1 MMGNTVMSEVVS
13 YEVRGSIGLIQ
24 INNPPVNALSVNKGV
39 LQGLLDAIK
48 SGDHDPQVNAFLLI
62 GGGKNFSGGADISE
76 FGKPKAPGMATLSDL
91 LDYMDT
97 VTKPIVAAL
106 SGPTMGGGFE
116 LSLTCHYRL
125 ASQEAIVGLPEV
137 KLGILPGAGG
147 TQRLPRIIGAEQALE
162 LITSGAFVSAQNAKA
177 LGIVDEIIDEELL
190 EGSIRWIKRALRSG
204 LPVAR
209 VSERSVKTNAD
220 PEAFIT
226 KARAV
231 AEKKWRGYPAP
242 LRIVECID
250 AAINKPF
257 KEGMQI
263 ERKNIEALIPT
274 DESKSLRHLFFAERQ
289 ANKVDGITKEVPI
302 AKIKSVSVIGAGT
315 MGTGIAM
322 NFLNVG
328 IPVTIIDTNDET
340 LQKGIDTIK
349 RNYLSTVEK
358 GRLSTE
364 DRDRRVALLNGST
377 TVSSVSE
384 SDLVVEAVY
393 EEMAIKKAIFLEL
406 DSVAKPSAI
415 LATNTSTL
423 DVNEIASV
431 TQRPEQVIGL
441 HFFSP
446 ANVMQLL
453 EVVRADK
460 TSQEVVATSMSLA
473 KKIKKIPVCVGV
485 CDGFVGNRMIHTYL
499 REAEY
504 LIEEGALPQQVDHAI
519 ESFGFA
525 MGPFRMC
532 DLAGLDIGWAIRKR
546 RKSEGLVSKRY
557 VSIPDQLCERGWF
570 GQKTGG
576 GYYTYESGSRVPIVN
591 PEVNAIVEN
600 ASSEKGITRRTI
612 EANEIVDRLMYA
624 LINEGAG
631 ILAEGV
637 AQRASDIDVIYAAG
651 YGFPRYRGGPM
662 FYAQTIGLSNVVEGI
677 ERYSNQAHGEHWQVS
692 PFLSDLVQKNQTFE

>member
-1 MMGNTVMSEVVS
+1 MSEVVS

-125 ASQEAIVGLPEV
+125 ASKEAIVGLPEV

-162 LITSGAFVSAQNAKA
+162 LITSGAFISAEKAKS
-177 LGIVDEIIDEELL
+177 LGIVNEIIDGELL
-190 EGSIRWIKRALRSG
+190 EGSIKWIKRALRSE

-226 KARAV
+226 EARAV
-231 AEKKWRGYPAP
+231 AENKWRGYPAP
-242 LRIVECID
+242 LRIVNCID
-250 AAINKPF
+250 AAINKSF
-257 KEGMQI
+257 KEGLKI
-263 ERKNIEALIPT
+263 ERENIEALIPT
-274 DESKSLRHLFFAERQ
+274 DESKSLRHLFFAERH
-289 ANKVDGITKEVPI
+289 ANKVDGISKEVPI
-302 AKIKSVSVIGAGT
+302 AKIQSVSVIGAGT

-349 RNYLSTVEK
+349 KNYLSTVEK
-358 GRLSTE
+358 GRLSAE
-364 DRDRRVALLNGST
+364 DRDRRVALLQGST
-377 TVSSVSE
+377 ALSSVSE
-384 SDLVVEAVY
+384 SDLVVEAVF
-393 EEMAIKKAIFLEL
+393 EEMAVKKAIFLEL

-431 TQRPEQVIGL
+431 TKRPEQVIGL

-460 TSQEVVATSMSLA
+460 TSKEVVATSMSLA

-504 LIEEGALPQQVDHAI
+504 LIEEGALPQQVDNAI

-570 GQKTGG
+570 GQKTGS

-677 ERYSNQAHGEHWQVS
+677 ERYSNQAHGEHWQDRKSV
-692 PFLSDLVQKNQTFE
+692 V

>member
-1 MMGNTVMSEVVS
+1 MPEVVS

-125 ASQEAIVGLPEV
+125 ASKEAIVGLPEV

-162 LITSGAFVSAQNAKA
+162 LITSGAFISAEKAKS
-177 LGIVDEIIDEELL
+177 LGIVNEIIDGELL
-190 EGSIRWIKRALRSG
+190 EGSIKWIKRALRSE

-220 PEAFIT
+220 PQAFIT
-226 KARAV
+226 EARAV
-231 AEKKWRGYPAP
+231 AENKWRGYPAP

-250 AAINKPF
+250 AAINKSF
-257 KEGMQI
+257 KEGMKI
-263 ERKNIEALIPT
+263 ERENIEALIPT

-289 ANKVDGITKEVPI
+289 ANKVDGISKEVPI
-302 AKIKSVSVIGAGT
+302 AKIQSVSVIGAGT

-349 RNYLSTVEK
+349 KNYLSTVEK
-358 GRLSTE
+358 GRLSAE
-364 DRDRRVALLNGST
+364 DRDRRVALLQGST
-377 TVSSVSE
+377 ALSSVSE
-384 SDLVVEAVY
+384 SDLVVEAVF
-393 EEMAIKKAIFLEL
+393 EEMAVKKAIFLEL

-431 TQRPEQVIGL
+431 TKRPEQVIGL

-460 TSQEVVATSMSLA
+460 TSKEVVATSMSLA

-576 GYYTYESGSRVPIVN
+576 GYYTYESGSRVPILN

-600 ASSEKGITRRTI
+600 ASSEKGITRRKI

-624 LINEGAG
+624 LINEGSA

>member
-1 MMGNTVMSEVVS
+1 MPEVVS

-125 ASQEAIVGLPEV
+125 ASKEAIVGLPEV

-162 LITSGAFVSAQNAKA
+162 LITSGAFISAEKAKS
-177 LGIVDEIIDEELL
+177 LGIVNEIIDGELL
-190 EGSIRWIKRALRSG
+190 EGSIKWIKRALRSE

-220 PEAFIT
+220 PQAFIT
-226 KARAV
+226 EARAV
-231 AEKKWRGYPAP
+231 AENKWRGYPAP

-250 AAINKPF
+250 AAINKSF
-257 KEGMQI
+257 KEGMKI
-263 ERKNIEALIPT
+263 ERENIEALIPT
-274 DESKSLRHLFFAERQ
+274 DESKSLRHLFFAERH
-289 ANKVDGITKEVPI
+289 ANKVDGISKEVPI
-302 AKIKSVSVIGAGT
+302 AKIQSVSVIGAGT

-349 RNYLSTVEK
+349 KNYLSTVEK
-358 GRLSTE
+358 GRLSAE
-364 DRDRRVALLNGST
+364 DRDRRVALLQGST
-377 TVSSVSE
+377 ALSSVSE
-384 SDLVVEAVY
+384 SDLVVEAVF
-393 EEMAIKKAIFLEL
+393 EEMAVKKAIFLEL

-431 TQRPEQVIGL
+431 TKRPEQVIGL

-460 TSQEVVATSMSLA
+460 TSKEVVATSMSLA

-570 GQKTGG
+570 GQKTGS

-600 ASSEKGITRRTI
+600 ASSEKGITRRKI

-624 LINEGAG
+624 LINEGSA

>member
-1 MMGNTVMSEVVS
+1 MPEVVS

-125 ASQEAIVGLPEV
+125 ASKDAIVGLPEV

-162 LITSGAFVSAQNAKA
+162 LITSGAFISAEKAKS
-177 LGIVDEIIDEELL
+177 LGIVNEIIDGELL
-190 EGSIRWIKRALRSG
+190 EGSIKWIKRALRSE

-226 KARAV
+226 EARAV
-231 AEKKWRGYPAP
+231 AENKWRGYPAP

-250 AAINKPF
+250 AAINKSF
-257 KEGMQI
+257 KEGMKI
-263 ERKNIEALIPT
+263 ERENIEALIPT
-274 DESKSLRHLFFAERQ
+274 DESKSLRHLFFAERH
-289 ANKVDGITKEVPI
+289 ANKVDGISKEVPI
-302 AKIKSVSVIGAGT
+302 AKIQSVSVIGAGT

-349 RNYLSTVEK
+349 KNYLSTVEK
-358 GRLSTE
+358 GRLSAE
-364 DRDRRVALLNGST
+364 DRDRRVALLQGST
-377 TVSSVSE
+377 ALSSVSE
-384 SDLVVEAVY
+384 SDLVVEAVF
-393 EEMAIKKAIFLEL
+393 EEMAVKKAIFLEL

-431 TQRPEQVIGL
+431 TKRPEQVIGL

-460 TSQEVVATSMSLA
+460 TSKEVVATSMSLA

-600 ASSEKGITRRTI
+600 ASSEKGITRRKI

-624 LINEGAG
+624 LINEGSA

>member
-349 RNYLSTVEK
+349 GNYLSTVEK

-576 GYYTYESGSRVPIVN
+576 GYYTYESGSRVAIVN

>member
-1 MMGNTVMSEVVS
+1 MSEVVS

-125 ASQEAIVGLPEV
+125 ASQETIVGLPEV

-162 LITSGAFVSAQNAKA
+162 LITTGAFISAEKAKS
-177 LGIVDEIIDEELL
+177 LGIVNEIIDGELL
-190 EGSIRWIKRALRSG
+190 EGSIKWIKRALRSE
-204 LPVAR
+204 LPVVR
-209 VSERSVKTNAD
+209 VSERSVKTNED

-257 KEGMQI
+257 KEGMKI
-263 ERKNIEALIPT
+263 ERENIEALIPT

-289 ANKVDGITKEVPI
+289 ANKVDGISKEVPI
-302 AKIKSVSVIGAGT
+302 ARIQSVSVIGAGT

-328 IPVTIIDTNDET
+328 IPVTIIDTNNET

-349 RNYLSTVEK
+349 KNYLSTVEK
-358 GRLSTE
+358 GRLSAE
-364 DRDRRVALLNGST
+364 DRDRRVALLQGST
-377 TVSSVSE
+377 ALSSVSE
-384 SDLVVEAVY
+384 SDLVVEAVF
-393 EEMAIKKAIFLEL
+393 EEMAVKKAIFLEL

-431 TQRPEQVIGL
+431 TQRPEKVIGL

-504 LIEEGALPQQVDHAI
+504 LIEEGALPQQVDQAI

-557 VSIPDQLCERGWF
+557 VSIPDHLCERGWF

-600 ASSEKGITRRTI
+600 ASSEKGITRRSI

-624 LINEGAG
+624 LINEGAS

-662 FYAQTIGLSNVVEGI
+662 FYAQTIGLANVVEGI
-677 ERYSNQAHGEHWQVS
+677 KHYSNQAHGEHWQLS
-692 PFLSDLVQKNQTFE
+692 PFLSDLAQKNQTFE

>member
-125 ASQEAIVGLPEV
+125 ASQETIVGLPEV

-289 ANKVDGITKEVPI
+289 ANKVDGIAKEVPI
-302 AKIKSVSVIGAGT
+302 AKIKNVSVIGAGT

-393 EEMAIKKAIFLEL
+393 EEMTIKKAIFLEL

-453 EVVRADK
+453 EVVRAGK

-591 PEVNAIVEN
+591 PEVNTIVEK

-677 ERYSNQAHGEHWQVS
+677 ERYSNQSHGEHWQVS

>member
-1 MMGNTVMSEVVS
+1 MSEVVS

-125 ASQEAIVGLPEV
+125 ASKEAIVGLPEV

-162 LITSGAFVSAQNAKA
+162 LITSGAFISAEKAKS
-177 LGIVDEIIDEELL
+177 LGIVNEIIDGELL
-190 EGSIRWIKRALRSG
+190 EGSIKWIKRALRSE

-231 AEKKWRGYPAP
+231 AENKWRGYPAP

-250 AAINKPF
+250 AAINKSF
-257 KEGMQI
+257 KEGMKI
-263 ERKNIEALIPT
+263 ERENIEALIPT
-274 DESKSLRHLFFAERQ
+274 DESKSLRHLFFAERH
-289 ANKVDGITKEVPI
+289 ANKVDGISKEVPI
-302 AKIKSVSVIGAGT
+302 AKIQSVSVIGAGT

-349 RNYLSTVEK
+349 KNYLSTVEK
-358 GRLSTE
+358 GRLSAE
-364 DRDRRVALLNGST
+364 DRDRRVALLQGST
-377 TVSSVSE
+377 ALSSVSE
-384 SDLVVEAVY
+384 SDLVVEAVF
-393 EEMAIKKAIFLEL
+393 EEMAVKKAIFLEL

-431 TQRPEQVIGL
+431 TKRPEQVIGL

-460 TSQEVVATSMSLA
+460 TSKEVVATSMSLA

-504 LIEEGALPQQVDHAI
+504 LIEEGALPQQVDNAI

-600 ASSEKGITRRTI
+600 ASSEKGITRRKI

-624 LINEGAG
+624 LINEGSA

-692 PFLSDLVQKNQTFE
+692 PFLSDLVQKNETFE

>member
-1 MMGNTVMSEVVS
+1 MSEVVS

-125 ASQEAIVGLPEV
+125 ASQETIVGLPEV

-162 LITSGAFVSAQNAKA
+162 LITTGAFISAEKAKS
-177 LGIVDEIIDEELL
+177 LGIVNEIIDGELL
-190 EGSIRWIKRALRSG
+190 EGSIKWIKRALRSE
-204 LPVAR
+204 LPVVR
-209 VSERSVKTNAD
+209 VSERSVKTNED

-257 KEGMQI
+257 KEGMKI
-263 ERKNIEALIPT
+263 ERENIEALIPT

-289 ANKVDGITKEVPI
+289 ANKVDGISKEVPI
-302 AKIKSVSVIGAGT
+302 ARIQSVSVIGAGT

-328 IPVTIIDTNDET
+328 IPVTIIDTNNET

-349 RNYLSTVEK
+349 KNYLSTVEK
-358 GRLSTE
+358 GRLSAE
-364 DRDRRVALLNGST
+364 DRDRRVALLQGST
-377 TVSSVSE
+377 ALSSVSE
-384 SDLVVEAVY
+384 SDLVVEAVF
-393 EEMAIKKAIFLEL
+393 EEMAVKKAIFLEL

-431 TQRPEQVIGL
+431 TQRPEKVIGL

-557 VSIPDQLCERGWF
+557 VSIPDHLCERGWF

-600 ASSEKGITRRTI
+600 ASSEKGITRRSI

-624 LINEGAG
+624 LINEGAS

-662 FYAQTIGLSNVVEGI
+662 FYAQTIGLANVVEGI
-677 ERYSNQAHGEHWQVS
+677 KHYSNQAHGEHWQLS
-692 PFLSDLVQKNQTFE
+692 PCLSDLAQKNKTFE

>member
-1 MMGNTVMSEVVS
+1 MPEVVS

-125 ASQEAIVGLPEV
+125 ASKEAIVGLPEV

-162 LITSGAFVSAQNAKA
+162 LITSGAFISAEKAKS
-177 LGIVDEIIDEELL
+177 LGIVNEIIDGELL
-190 EGSIRWIKRALRSG
+190 EGSIKWIKRALRSE

-231 AEKKWRGYPAP
+231 AENKWRGYPAP

-250 AAINKPF
+250 AAINKSF
-257 KEGMQI
+257 KEGMKI
-263 ERKNIEALIPT
+263 ERENIEALIPT
-274 DESKSLRHLFFAERQ
+274 DESKSLRHLFFAERH
-289 ANKVDGITKEVPI
+289 ANKVDGISKEVPI
-302 AKIKSVSVIGAGT
+302 AKIQSVSVIGAGT

-340 LQKGIDTIK
+340 LQRGIDTIK
-349 RNYLSTVEK
+349 KNYLSTVEK
-358 GRLSTE
+358 GRLSAE
-364 DRDRRVALLNGST
+364 DRDRRVALLQGST
-377 TVSSVSE
+377 ALSSVSE
-384 SDLVVEAVY
+384 SDLVVEAVF
-393 EEMAIKKAIFLEL
+393 EEMAVKKAIFLEL

-431 TQRPEQVIGL
+431 TKRPEQVIGL

-460 TSQEVVATSMSLA
+460 TSKEVVATSMSLA

-600 ASSEKGITRRTI
+600 ASSEKGITRRKI

-624 LINEGAG
+624 LINEGSA

>member
-1 MMGNTVMSEVVS
+1 MSEVVS

-125 ASQEAIVGLPEV
+125 ASKEAIVGLPEV

-162 LITSGAFVSAQNAKA
+162 LITSGAFISAEKAKS
-177 LGIVDEIIDEELL
+177 LGIVNEIIDGELL
-190 EGSIRWIKRALRSG
+190 EGSIKWIKRALRSE

-220 PEAFIT
+220 PQAFIT
-226 KARAV
+226 EARAV
-231 AEKKWRGYPAP
+231 AENKWRGYPAP

-250 AAINKPF
+250 AAINKSF
-257 KEGMQI
+257 KEGMKI
-263 ERKNIEALIPT
+263 ERENIEALIPT

-289 ANKVDGITKEVPI
+289 ANKVDGISKEVPI
-302 AKIKSVSVIGAGT
+302 AKIQSVSVIGAGT

-349 RNYLSTVEK
+349 KNYLSTVEK
-358 GRLSTE
+358 GRLSAE
-364 DRDRRVALLNGST
+364 DRDRRVALLHGST
-377 TVSSVSE
+377 ALSSVSE
-384 SDLVVEAVY
+384 SDLVVEAVF
-393 EEMAIKKAIFLEL
+393 EEMAVKKAIFLEL

-431 TQRPEQVIGL
+431 TKRPEQVIGL

-460 TSQEVVATSMSLA
+460 TSKEVVATSMSLA

-576 GYYTYESGSRVPIVN
+576 GYYTYVSGSRVPIVN

-600 ASSEKGITRRTI
+600 ASSEKGITRRKI

-624 LINEGAG
+624 LINEGSA

>member
-1 MMGNTVMSEVVS
+1 M
-13 YEVRGSIGLIQ
+13 
-24 INNPPVNALSVNKGV
+24 K
-39 LQGLLDAIK
+39 
-48 SGDHDPQVNAFLLI
+48 
-62 GGGKNFSGGADISE
+62 
-76 FGKPKAPGMATLSDL
+76 
-91 LDYMDT
+91 
-97 VTKPIVAAL
+97 
-106 SGPTMGGGFE
+106 
-116 LSLTCHYRL
+116 
-125 ASQEAIVGLPEV
+125 
-137 KLGILPGAGG
+137 
-147 TQRLPRIIGAEQALE
+147 
-162 LITSGAFVSAQNAKA
+162 
-177 LGIVDEIIDEELL
+177 
-190 EGSIRWIKRALRSG
+190 
-204 LPVAR
+204 
-209 VSERSVKTNAD
+209 
-220 PEAFIT
+220 
-226 KARAV
+226 
-231 AEKKWRGYPAP
+231 
-242 LRIVECID
+242 
-250 AAINKPF
+250 
-257 KEGMQI
+257 I

-289 ANKVDGITKEVPI
+289 ANKVDGISKEVPI
-302 AKIKSVSVIGAGT
+302 AKIQSVSVIGAGT

-328 IPVTIIDTNDET
+328 IPVTIIDTNNET

-349 RNYLSTVEK
+349 KNYLSTVEK
-358 GRLSTE
+358 GRLSAE
-364 DRDRRVALLNGST
+364 DRDRRVALLQGST
-377 TVSSVSE
+377 ALSSVSE
-384 SDLVVEAVY
+384 SDLVVEAVF
-393 EEMAIKKAIFLEL
+393 EEMAVKKAIFLEL

-557 VSIPDQLCERGWF
+557 VSIPDHLCERGWF

-600 ASSEKGITRRTI
+600 ASSEKGITRRSI

-624 LINEGAG
+624 LINEGAS

-662 FYAQTIGLSNVVEGI
+662 FYAQTIGLANVVEGI
-677 ERYSNQAHGEHWQVS
+677 KHYSNQAHGEHWQLS
-692 PFLSDLVQKNQTFE
+692 PFLSDLAQKNQTFE

>member
-1 MMGNTVMSEVVS
+1 MPEVVS

-125 ASQEAIVGLPEV
+125 ASKEAIVGLPEV

-162 LITSGAFVSAQNAKA
+162 LITSGAFISAEKAKS
-177 LGIVDEIIDEELL
+177 LGIVNEIIDGELL
-190 EGSIRWIKRALRSG
+190 EGSIKWIKRALRSE

-220 PEAFIT
+220 PQAFIT
-226 KARAV
+226 EARAV
-231 AEKKWRGYPAP
+231 AENKWRGYPAP

-250 AAINKPF
+250 AAINKSF
-257 KEGMQI
+257 KEGMKI
-263 ERKNIEALIPT
+263 ERENIEALIPT

-289 ANKVDGITKEVPI
+289 ANKVDGISKEVPI
-302 AKIKSVSVIGAGT
+302 AKIQSVSVIGAGT

-349 RNYLSTVEK
+349 KNYLSTVEK
-358 GRLSTE
+358 GRLSAE
-364 DRDRRVALLNGST
+364 DRDRRVALLQGST
-377 TVSSVSE
+377 ALSSVSE
-384 SDLVVEAVY
+384 SDLVVEAVF
-393 EEMAIKKAIFLEL
+393 EEMAVKKAIFLEL

-431 TQRPEQVIGL
+431 TKRPEQVIGL

-460 TSQEVVATSMSLA
+460 TSKEVVATSMSLA

-600 ASSEKGITRRTI
+600 ASSEKGITRRKI

-624 LINEGAG
+624 LINEGSA

>member
-1 MMGNTVMSEVVS
+1 MSEVVS

-125 ASQEAIVGLPEV
+125 SSQETIVGLPEV

-162 LITSGAFVSAQNAKA
+162 LITTGAFISAEKAKS
-177 LGIVDEIIDEELL
+177 LGIVNEIIDGELL
-190 EGSIRWIKRALRSG
+190 EGSIKWITRALRSE

-209 VSERSVKTNAD
+209 VSERSVKTHED

-226 KARAV
+226 KARVV

-257 KEGMQI
+257 KEGMKI

-289 ANKVDGITKEVPI
+289 ANKVDGISKEVPI
-302 AKIKSVSVIGAGT
+302 AKIQSVSVIGAGT

-328 IPVTIIDTNDET
+328 IPVTIIDTNNET

-349 RNYLSTVEK
+349 KNYLSTVEK
-358 GRLSTE
+358 GRLSAE
-364 DRDRRVALLNGST
+364 DRDRRVALLQGST
-377 TVSSVSE
+377 ALSSVSE
-384 SDLVVEAVY
+384 SDLVVEAVF
-393 EEMAIKKAIFLEL
+393 EEMAVKKAIFLEL

-557 VSIPDQLCERGWF
+557 VSIPDDLCERGWF

-600 ASSEKGITRRTI
+600 ASSEKGVTRRSI

-624 LINEGAG
+624 LINEGAS

-662 FYAQTIGLSNVVEGI
+662 FYAQTIGLANVVEGI
-677 ERYSNQAHGEHWQVS
+677 KHYSNQAHGEHWQLS
-692 PFLSDLVQKNQTFE
+692 PFLSDLAQKNQTFE

>member
-1 MMGNTVMSEVVS
+1 MSEVVS

-125 ASQEAIVGLPEV
+125 ASKEAIVGLPEV

-162 LITSGAFVSAQNAKA
+162 LITSGAFISAEKAKS
-177 LGIVDEIIDEELL
+177 LGIVNEIIDGELL
-190 EGSIRWIKRALRSG
+190 EGSIKWIKRALRSE

-226 KARAV
+226 EARAV
-231 AEKKWRGYPAP
+231 AENKWRGYPAP

-250 AAINKPF
+250 AAINKSF
-257 KEGMQI
+257 KEGMKI
-263 ERKNIEALIPT
+263 ERENIEALIPT
-274 DESKSLRHLFFAERQ
+274 DESKSLRHLFFAERH
-289 ANKVDGITKEVPI
+289 ANKVDGISKEVPI
-302 AKIKSVSVIGAGT
+302 AKIQSVSVIGAGT

-349 RNYLSTVEK
+349 KNYLSTVEK
-358 GRLSTE
+358 GRLSAE
-364 DRDRRVALLNGST
+364 DRDRRVALLQGST
-377 TVSSVSE
+377 ALSSVSE
-384 SDLVVEAVY
+384 SDLVVEAVF
-393 EEMAIKKAIFLEL
+393 EEMAVKKAIFLEL

-431 TQRPEQVIGL
+431 TKRPEQVIGL

-460 TSQEVVATSMSLA
+460 TSKEVVATSMSLA

-504 LIEEGALPQQVDHAI
+504 LIEEGALPQQVDNAI

-570 GQKTGG
+570 GQKTGS

-692 PFLSDLVQKNQTFE
+692 AFLSDLVQKNETFE

>member
-1 MMGNTVMSEVVS
+1 MPEVVS

-125 ASQEAIVGLPEV
+125 ASKEAIVGLPEV

-162 LITSGAFVSAQNAKA
+162 LITSGAFISAEKAKS
-177 LGIVDEIIDEELL
+177 LGIVNEIIDGELL
-190 EGSIRWIKRALRSG
+190 EGSIKWIKRALRSE

-220 PEAFIT
+220 PQAFIT
-226 KARAV
+226 EARAV
-231 AEKKWRGYPAP
+231 AENKWRGYPAP

-250 AAINKPF
+250 AAINKSF
-257 KEGMQI
+257 KEGMKI
-263 ERKNIEALIPT
+263 ERENIEALIPT
-274 DESKSLRHLFFAERQ
+274 DESKSLRHLFFAERH
-289 ANKVDGITKEVPI
+289 ANKVDGISKEVPI
-302 AKIKSVSVIGAGT
+302 AKIQSVSVIGAGT

-340 LQKGIDTIK
+340 LQRGIDTIK
-349 RNYLSTVEK
+349 KNYLSTVEK

-364 DRDRRVALLNGST
+364 DRDRRVALLQGST
-377 TVSSVSE
+377 ALSSVSE
-384 SDLVVEAVY
+384 SDLVVEAVF
-393 EEMAIKKAIFLEL
+393 EEMAVKKAIFLEL

-431 TQRPEQVIGL
+431 TKRPEQVIGL

-460 TSQEVVATSMSLA
+460 TSKEVVATSMSLA

-570 GQKTGG
+570 GQKTGS

-600 ASSEKGITRRTI
+600 ASSEKGITRRKI

-624 LINEGAG
+624 LINEGSA

>member
-289 ANKVDGITKEVPI
+289 ANKVDGITKKVPI

-349 RNYLSTVEK
+349 GNYLSTVEK

-576 GYYTYESGSRVPIVN
+576 GYYTYESGSRVAIVN

>member
-1 MMGNTVMSEVVS
+1 MPEVVS

-125 ASQEAIVGLPEV
+125 ASKEAIVGLPEV

-162 LITSGAFVSAQNAKA
+162 LITSGAFIAAEKAKS
-177 LGIVDEIIDEELL
+177 LGIVNEIIDGELL
-190 EGSIRWIKRALRSG
+190 EGSIKWIKRALRSE

-209 VSERSVKTNAD
+209 VSERSVKTNED

-226 KARAV
+226 EARAV
-231 AEKKWRGYPAP
+231 AENKWRGYPAP

-250 AAINKPF
+250 AAINKSF
-257 KEGMQI
+257 KEGMKI
-263 ERKNIEALIPT
+263 ERENIEALIPT
-274 DESKSLRHLFFAERQ
+274 DESKSLRHLFFAERH
-289 ANKVDGITKEVPI
+289 ANKVDGISKEVPI
-302 AKIKSVSVIGAGT
+302 AKIQSVSVIGAGT

-340 LQKGIDTIK
+340 LQRGIDTIK
-349 RNYLSTVEK
+349 KNYLSTVEK
-358 GRLSTE
+358 GRLSAE
-364 DRDRRVALLNGST
+364 DRDRRVALLQGST
-377 TVSSVSE
+377 ALSSVSE
-384 SDLVVEAVY
+384 SDLVVEAVF
-393 EEMAIKKAIFLEL
+393 EEMAVKKAIFLEL

-431 TQRPEQVIGL
+431 TKRPEQVIGL

-460 TSQEVVATSMSLA
+460 TSKEVVATSMSLA

-600 ASSEKGITRRTI
+600 ASSEKGITRRKI

-624 LINEGAG
+624 LINEGSA

>member
-204 LPVAR
+204 SPVAR

-349 RNYLSTVEK
+349 GNYLSTVEK

-393 EEMAIKKAIFLEL
+393 EEMTIKKAIFLEL

>member
-1 MMGNTVMSEVVS
+1 MSEVVS

-125 ASQEAIVGLPEV
+125 ASQETIVGLPEV

-162 LITSGAFVSAQNAKA
+162 LITTGAFISAEKAKS
-177 LGIVDEIIDEELL
+177 LGIVNEIIDGELL
-190 EGSIRWIKRALRSG
+190 EGSIKWIKRALRSE
-204 LPVAR
+204 LPVVR
-209 VSERSVKTNAD
+209 VSERSVKTNED

-257 KEGMQI
+257 KEGMKI

-289 ANKVDGITKEVPI
+289 ANKVDGISKEVPI
-302 AKIKSVSVIGAGT
+302 ARIQSVSVIGAGT

-328 IPVTIIDTNDET
+328 IPVTIIDTNNET

-349 RNYLSTVEK
+349 KNYLSTVEK
-358 GRLSTE
+358 GRLSAE
-364 DRDRRVALLNGST
+364 DRDRRVALLQGST
-377 TVSSVSE
+377 ALSSVSE
-384 SDLVVEAVY
+384 SDLVVEAVF
-393 EEMAIKKAIFLEL
+393 EEMAVKKAIFLEL

-557 VSIPDQLCERGWF
+557 VSIPDHLL
-570 GQKTGG
+570 
-576 GYYTYESGSRVPIVN
+576 S
-591 PEVNAIVEN
+591 
-600 ASSEKGITRRTI
+600 
-612 EANEIVDRLMYA
+612 
-624 LINEGAG
+624 LIH
-631 ILAEGV
+631 I
-637 AQRASDIDVIYAAG
+637 
-651 YGFPRYRGGPM
+651 
-662 FYAQTIGLSNVVEGI
+662 
-677 ERYSNQAHGEHWQVS
+677 
-692 PFLSDLVQKNQTFE
+692 

>member
-1 MMGNTVMSEVVS
+1 MSEVVS

-125 ASQEAIVGLPEV
+125 ASQETIVGLPEV

-162 LITSGAFVSAQNAKA
+162 LITTGAFISAEKAKS
-177 LGIVDEIIDEELL
+177 LGIVNEIIDGELL
-190 EGSIRWIKRALRSG
+190 EGSIKWIKRALRSE

-209 VSERSVKTNAD
+209 VSERSVKTNED

-257 KEGMQI
+257 KEGMKI
-263 ERKNIEALIPT
+263 ERENIEALIPT

-289 ANKVDGITKEVPI
+289 ANKVDGISKEVPI
-302 AKIKSVSVIGAGT
+302 ARIQSVSVIGAGT

-328 IPVTIIDTNDET
+328 IPVTIIDTNNET

-349 RNYLSTVEK
+349 KNYLSTVEK
-358 GRLSTE
+358 GRLSAE
-364 DRDRRVALLNGST
+364 DRDRRVALLQGST
-377 TVSSVSE
+377 ALSSVSE
-384 SDLVVEAVY
+384 SDLVVEAVF
-393 EEMAIKKAIFLEL
+393 EEMAVKKAIFLEL

-557 VSIPDQLCERGWF
+557 VSIPDHLCERGWF

-600 ASSEKGITRRTI
+600 ASSEKGITRRSI

-624 LINEGAG
+624 LINEGAS

-662 FYAQTIGLSNVVEGI
+662 FYAQTIGLANVVEGI
-677 ERYSNQAHGEHWQVS
+677 KHYSNQAHGEHWQLS
-692 PFLSDLVQKNQTFE
+692 PFLSDLAQKNQTFE

>member
-125 ASQEAIVGLPEV
+125 ASQETIVGLPEV

-190 EGSIRWIKRALRSG
+190 EGSIGWIKRALRSG

-289 ANKVDGITKEVPI
+289 ANKVDGIAKEVPI
-302 AKIKSVSVIGAGT
+302 AKIKNVSVIGAGT

-393 EEMAIKKAIFLEL
+393 EEMTIKKAIFLEL

-453 EVVRADK
+453 EVVRAGK

-591 PEVNAIVEN
+591 PEVNTIVEK

-624 LINEGAG
+624 LINEGAD

-677 ERYSNQAHGEHWQVS
+677 ERYSNQSHGEHWQVS

>member
-1 MMGNTVMSEVVS
+1 MPEVVS

-125 ASQEAIVGLPEV
+125 ASKEAIVGLPEV

-162 LITSGAFVSAQNAKA
+162 LITSGAFISAEKAKS
-177 LGIVDEIIDEELL
+177 LGIVNEIIDGELL
-190 EGSIRWIKRALRSG
+190 EGSIKWIKRALRSE

-220 PEAFIT
+220 PQAFIT
-226 KARAV
+226 EARAV
-231 AEKKWRGYPAP
+231 AENKWRGYPAP

-250 AAINKPF
+250 AAINKSF
-257 KEGMQI
+257 KEGMKI
-263 ERKNIEALIPT
+263 ERENIEALIPT

-289 ANKVDGITKEVPI
+289 ANKVDGISKEVPI
-302 AKIKSVSVIGAGT
+302 AKIQSVSVIGAGT

-340 LQKGIDTIK
+340 LQRGIDTIK
-349 RNYLSTVEK
+349 KNYLSTVEK

-364 DRDRRVALLNGST
+364 DRDRRVALLQGST
-377 TVSSVSE
+377 ALSSVSE
-384 SDLVVEAVY
+384 SDLVVEAVF
-393 EEMAIKKAIFLEL
+393 EEMAVKKAIFLEL

-431 TQRPEQVIGL
+431 TKRPEQVIGL

-460 TSQEVVATSMSLA
+460 TSKEVVATSMSLA

-576 GYYTYESGSRVPIVN
+576 GYYTYESGSRVPILN

-600 ASSEKGITRRTI
+600 ASSEKGITRRKI

-624 LINEGAG
+624 LINEGSA

>member
-1 MMGNTVMSEVVS
+1 MSEVVS

-125 ASQEAIVGLPEV
+125 ASQETIVGLPEV

-162 LITSGAFVSAQNAKA
+162 LITTGAFISAEKAKS
-177 LGIVDEIIDEELL
+177 LGIVNEIIDGELL
-190 EGSIRWIKRALRSG
+190 EGSIKWIKRALRSE
-204 LPVAR
+204 LPVVR
-209 VSERSVKTNAD
+209 VSERSVKTNED

-257 KEGMQI
+257 KEGMKI
-263 ERKNIEALIPT
+263 ERENIEALIPT

-289 ANKVDGITKEVPI
+289 ANKVDGISKEVPI
-302 AKIKSVSVIGAGT
+302 ARIQSVSVIGAGT

-328 IPVTIIDTNDET
+328 IPVTIIDTNNET

-349 RNYLSTVEK
+349 KNYLSTVEK
-358 GRLSTE
+358 GRLSAE
-364 DRDRRVALLNGST
+364 DRDRRVALLQGST
-377 TVSSVSE
+377 ALSSVSE
-384 SDLVVEAVY
+384 SDLVVEAVF
-393 EEMAIKKAIFLEL
+393 EEMAVKKAIFLEL

-431 TQRPEQVIGL
+431 TQRPEKVIGL

-557 VSIPDQLCERGWF
+557 VSIPDHLCERGWF

-600 ASSEKGITRRTI
+600 ASSEKGITRRSI

-624 LINEGAG
+624 LINEGAS

-662 FYAQTIGLSNVVEGI
+662 FYAQTIGLANVVEGI
-677 ERYSNQAHGEHWQVS
+677 KHYSNQAHGEHWQLS
-692 PFLSDLVQKNQTFE
+692 PFLSDLAQKNKTFE

>member
-1 MMGNTVMSEVVS
+1 MSEVVS

-125 ASQEAIVGLPEV
+125 ASKEAIVGLPEV

-162 LITSGAFVSAQNAKA
+162 LITSGAFISAEKAKS
-177 LGIVDEIIDEELL
+177 LGIVNEIIDGELL
-190 EGSIRWIKRALRSG
+190 EGSIKWIKRALRSE

-231 AEKKWRGYPAP
+231 AENKWRGYPAP

-250 AAINKPF
+250 AAINKSF
-257 KEGMQI
+257 KEGMTI
-263 ERKNIEALIPT
+263 ERENIEALIPT
-274 DESKSLRHLFFAERQ
+274 DESKSLRHLFFAERH
-289 ANKVDGITKEVPI
+289 ANKVDGISKEVPI
-302 AKIKSVSVIGAGT
+302 AKIQSVSVIGAGT

-349 RNYLSTVEK
+349 KNYLSTVEK
-358 GRLSTE
+358 GRLSAE
-364 DRDRRVALLNGST
+364 DRDRRVALLQGST
-377 TVSSVSE
+377 ALSSVSE
-384 SDLVVEAVY
+384 SDLVVEAVF
-393 EEMAIKKAIFLEL
+393 EEMAVKKAIFLEL

-431 TQRPEQVIGL
+431 TKRPEQVIGL

-460 TSQEVVATSMSLA
+460 TSKEVVATSMSLA

-504 LIEEGALPQQVDHAI
+504 LIEEGALPQQVDNAI

-600 ASSEKGITRRTI
+600 ASSEKGITRRKI

-624 LINEGAG
+624 LINEGSA

>member
-1 MMGNTVMSEVVS
+1 MPEVVS

-125 ASQEAIVGLPEV
+125 ASKEAIVGLPEV

-162 LITSGAFVSAQNAKA
+162 LITSGAFISAEKAKS
-177 LGIVDEIIDEELL
+177 LGIVNEIIDGELL
-190 EGSIRWIKRALRSG
+190 EGSIKWIKRALRSE

-226 KARAV
+226 EARAV
-231 AEKKWRGYPAP
+231 AENKWRGYPAP

-250 AAINKPF
+250 AAINKSF
-257 KEGMQI
+257 KEGMKI
-263 ERKNIEALIPT
+263 ERENIEALIPT

-289 ANKVDGITKEVPI
+289 ANKVDGISKEVPI
-302 AKIKSVSVIGAGT
+302 AKIQSVSVIGAGT

-340 LQKGIDTIK
+340 LQRGIDTIK
-349 RNYLSTVEK
+349 KNYLSTVEK
-358 GRLSTE
+358 GRLSAE
-364 DRDRRVALLNGST
+364 DRDRRVALLQGST
-377 TVSSVSE
+377 ALSSVSE
-384 SDLVVEAVY
+384 SDLVVEAVF
-393 EEMAIKKAIFLEL
+393 EEMAVKKAIFLEL

-431 TQRPEQVIGL
+431 TKRPEQVIGL

-460 TSQEVVATSMSLA
+460 TSKEVVATSMSLA

-600 ASSEKGITRRTI
+600 ASSEKGITRRKI

-624 LINEGAG
+624 LINEGSA

>member
-76 FGKPKAPGMATLSDL
+76 FGKPKGPGMATLSDL

-162 LITSGAFVSAQNAKA
+162 LITSGAFVSAQNAKT

-349 RNYLSTVEK
+349 GNYLSTVEK

-393 EEMAIKKAIFLEL
+393 EEMTIKKAIFLEL

>member
-289 ANKVDGITKEVPI
+289 ANKVDGITKKVPI

-349 RNYLSTVEK
+349 GNYLSTVEK

-393 EEMAIKKAIFLEL
+393 EEMTIKKAIFLEL

>member
-1 MMGNTVMSEVVS
+1 
-13 YEVRGSIGLIQ
+13 L
-24 INNPPVNALSVNKGV
+24 
-39 LQGLLDAIK
+39 
-48 SGDHDPQVNAFLLI
+48 
-62 GGGKNFSGGADISE
+62 
-76 FGKPKAPGMATLSDL
+76 
-91 LDYMDT
+91 
-97 VTKPIVAAL
+97 
-106 SGPTMGGGFE
+106 
-116 LSLTCHYRL
+116 
-125 ASQEAIVGLPEV
+125 
-137 KLGILPGAGG
+137 
-147 TQRLPRIIGAEQALE
+147 
-162 LITSGAFVSAQNAKA
+162 
-177 LGIVDEIIDEELL
+177 
-190 EGSIRWIKRALRSG
+190 
-204 LPVAR
+204 
-209 VSERSVKTNAD
+209 
-220 PEAFIT
+220 
-226 KARAV
+226 
-231 AEKKWRGYPAP
+231 
-242 LRIVECID
+242 
-250 AAINKPF
+250 
-257 KEGMQI
+257 
-263 ERKNIEALIPT
+263 
-274 DESKSLRHLFFAERQ
+274 
-289 ANKVDGITKEVPI
+289 
-302 AKIKSVSVIGAGT
+302 
-315 MGTGIAM
+315 
-322 NFLNVG
+322 
-328 IPVTIIDTNDET
+328 
-340 LQKGIDTIK
+340 
-349 RNYLSTVEK
+349 
-358 GRLSTE
+358 
-364 DRDRRVALLNGST
+364 
-377 TVSSVSE
+377 SSVSE
-384 SDLVVEAVY
+384 SDLVVEAVF
-393 EEMAIKKAIFLEL
+393 EEMAVKKAIFLEL

-557 VSIPDQLCERGWF
+557 VSIPDHLCERGWF

-600 ASSEKGITRRTI
+600 ASSEKGITRRSI

-624 LINEGAG
+624 LINEGAS

-662 FYAQTIGLSNVVEGI
+662 FYAQTIGLANVVEGI
-677 ERYSNQAHGEHWQVS
+677 KHYSNQAHGEHWQLS
-692 PFLSDLVQKNQTFE
+692 PFLSDLAQKNQTFE

>member
-1 MMGNTVMSEVVS
+1 MSEVVS

-125 ASQEAIVGLPEV
+125 ASKEAIVGLPEV

-162 LITSGAFVSAQNAKA
+162 LITSGAFISAEKAKS
-177 LGIVDEIIDEELL
+177 LGIVNEIIDGELL
-190 EGSIRWIKRALRSG
+190 EGSIKWIKRALRSE

-226 KARAV
+226 EARAV
-231 AEKKWRGYPAP
+231 AENKWRGYPAP
-242 LRIVECID
+242 LRIVNCID
-250 AAINKPF
+250 AAINKSF
-257 KEGMQI
+257 KEGLKI
-263 ERKNIEALIPT
+263 ERENIEALIPT
-274 DESKSLRHLFFAERQ
+274 DESKSLRHLFFAERH
-289 ANKVDGITKEVPI
+289 ANKVDGISKEVPI
-302 AKIKSVSVIGAGT
+302 AKIQSVSVIGAGT

-349 RNYLSTVEK
+349 KNYLSTVEK
-358 GRLSTE
+358 GRLSAE
-364 DRDRRVALLNGST
+364 DRDRRVALLQGST
-377 TVSSVSE
+377 ALSSVSE
-384 SDLVVEAVY
+384 SDLVVEAVF
-393 EEMAIKKAIFLEL
+393 EEMAVKKAIFLEL

-431 TQRPEQVIGL
+431 TKRPEQVIGL

-460 TSQEVVATSMSLA
+460 TSKEVVATSMSLA

-504 LIEEGALPQQVDHAI
+504 LIEEGALPQQVDNAI

-570 GQKTGG
+570 GQKTGS

-692 PFLSDLVQKNQTFE
+692 PFLSDLVQKNETFE

>member
-1 MMGNTVMSEVVS
+1 VMGNTVMSEVVS

-97 VTKPIVAAL
+97 VTKPIVAAV

-209 VSERSVKTNAD
+209 VSERSVETNAD

-349 RNYLSTVEK
+349 GNYLSTVEK

-393 EEMAIKKAIFLEL
+393 EEMTIKKAIFLEL

-631 ILAEGV
+631 ILAEEV

>member
-1 MMGNTVMSEVVS
+1 MSEVVS

-125 ASQEAIVGLPEV
+125 ASQETIVGLPEV

-162 LITSGAFVSAQNAKA
+162 LITTGAFISAEKAKS
-177 LGIVDEIIDEELL
+177 LGIVNEIIDGELL
-190 EGSIRWIKRALRSG
+190 EGSIKWIKRALRSE
-204 LPVAR
+204 LPVVR
-209 VSERSVKTNAD
+209 VSERSVKTNED

-257 KEGMQI
+257 PEGIKI

-289 ANKVDGITKEVPI
+289 ANKVDGISKEVPI
-302 AKIKSVSVIGAGT
+302 AKIQSVSVIGAGT

-328 IPVTIIDTNDET
+328 IPVTIIDTNNET
-340 LQKGIDTIK
+340 LRKGIDTIK
-349 RNYLSTVEK
+349 KNYLSTVEK
-358 GRLSTE
+358 GRLSAE
-364 DRDRRVALLNGST
+364 DRDRRVALLQGST
-377 TVSSVSE
+377 ALSSVSE
-384 SDLVVEAVY
+384 SDLVVEAVF
-393 EEMAIKKAIFLEL
+393 EEMAVKKAIFLEL

-557 VSIPDQLCERGWF
+557 VSIPDHLCERGWF

-591 PEVNAIVEN
+591 PEVNVIVEN
-600 ASSEKGITRRTI
+600 ASSEKGITRRSI

-624 LINEGAG
+624 LINEGAS

-662 FYAQTIGLSNVVEGI
+662 FYAQTIGLANVVEGI
-677 ERYSNQAHGEHWQVS
+677 KHYSNQAHGEHWQLS
-692 PFLSDLVQKNQTFE
+692 PFLSDLAQKNQTFE

>member
-1 MMGNTVMSEVVS
+1 MPEVVS
-13 YEVRGSIGLIQ
+13 YELRGSIGLIQ

-125 ASQEAIVGLPEV
+125 ASKEAIVGLPEV

-162 LITSGAFVSAQNAKA
+162 LITSGAFISAEKAKS
-177 LGIVDEIIDEELL
+177 LGIVNEIIDGELL
-190 EGSIRWIKRALRSG
+190 EGSIKWIKRALRSE

-220 PEAFIT
+220 PQAFIT
-226 KARAV
+226 EARAV
-231 AEKKWRGYPAP
+231 AENKWRGYPAP

-250 AAINKPF
+250 AAINKSF
-257 KEGMQI
+257 KEGMKI
-263 ERKNIEALIPT
+263 ERENIEALIPT

-289 ANKVDGITKEVPI
+289 ANKVDGISKEVPI
-302 AKIKSVSVIGAGT
+302 AKIQSVSVIGAGT

-340 LQKGIDTIK
+340 LQRGIDTIK
-349 RNYLSTVEK
+349 KNYLSTVEK

-364 DRDRRVALLNGST
+364 DRDRRVALLQGST
-377 TVSSVSE
+377 ALSSVSE
-384 SDLVVEAVY
+384 SDLVVEAVF
-393 EEMAIKKAIFLEL
+393 EEMAVKKAIFLEL

-431 TQRPEQVIGL
+431 TKRPEQVIGL

-460 TSQEVVATSMSLA
+460 TSKEVVATSMSLA

-600 ASSEKGITRRTI
+600 ASSEKGITRRKI

-624 LINEGAG
+624 LINEGSA

>member
-1 MMGNTVMSEVVS
+1 MSEVVS

-125 ASQEAIVGLPEV
+125 ASQETIVGLPEV

-162 LITSGAFVSAQNAKA
+162 LITTGAFISAEKAKS
-177 LGIVDEIIDEELL
+177 LGIVNEIIDGELL
-190 EGSIRWIKRALRSG
+190 EGSIKWIKRALRSE
-204 LPVAR
+204 LPVVR
-209 VSERSVKTNAD
+209 VSERSVKTNED

-257 KEGMQI
+257 KEGMKI
-263 ERKNIEALIPT
+263 ERENIEALIPT

-289 ANKVDGITKEVPI
+289 ANKVDGISKEVPI
-302 AKIKSVSVIGAGT
+302 ARIQSVSVIGAGT

-328 IPVTIIDTNDET
+328 IPVTIIDTNNET

-349 RNYLSTVEK
+349 KNYLSTVEK
-358 GRLSTE
+358 GRLSVE
-364 DRDRRVALLNGST
+364 DRDRRVALLQGST
-377 TVSSVSE
+377 ALSSVSE
-384 SDLVVEAVY
+384 SDLVVEAVF
-393 EEMAIKKAIFLEL
+393 EEMAVKKAIFLEL

-557 VSIPDQLCERGWF
+557 VSIPDHLCERGWF

-600 ASSEKGITRRTI
+600 ASSEKGITRRSI

-624 LINEGAG
+624 LINEGAS

-662 FYAQTIGLSNVVEGI
+662 FYAQTIGLANVVEGI
-677 ERYSNQAHGEHWQVS
+677 KHYSNQAHGEHWQLS
-692 PFLSDLVQKNQTFE
+692 PFLSDLAQKNQTFE

>member
-1 MMGNTVMSEVVS
+1 MSEVVS

-125 ASQEAIVGLPEV
+125 ASQETIVGLPEV

-162 LITSGAFVSAQNAKA
+162 LITTGAFISAEKAKS
-177 LGIVDEIIDEELL
+177 LGIVNEIIDGELL
-190 EGSIRWIKRALRSG
+190 EGSIKWIKRALRSE
-204 LPVAR
+204 LPVVR
-209 VSERSVKTNAD
+209 VSERSVKTNED

-257 KEGMQI
+257 KEGMKI

-289 ANKVDGITKEVPI
+289 ANKVDGISKGVPI
-302 AKIKSVSVIGAGT
+302 AKIQSVSVIGAGT

-328 IPVTIIDTNDET
+328 IPVTIIDTNNET

-349 RNYLSTVEK
+349 KNYLSTVEK
-358 GRLSTE
+358 GRLSAE
-364 DRDRRVALLNGST
+364 DRDRRVALLQGST
-377 TVSSVSE
+377 ALSSVSE
-384 SDLVVEAVY
+384 SDLVVEAVF
-393 EEMAIKKAIFLEL
+393 EEMAVKKAIFLEL

-557 VSIPDQLCERGWF
+557 VSIPDHLCERGWF

-600 ASSEKGITRRTI
+600 ASSEKGITRRSI

-624 LINEGAG
+624 LINEGAS

-662 FYAQTIGLSNVVEGI
+662 FYAQTIGLANVVEGI
-677 ERYSNQAHGEHWQVS
+677 KHYSNQAHGEHWQLS
-692 PFLSDLVQKNQTFE
+692 PFLSDLAQKNQTFE

>member
-209 VSERSVKTNAD
+209 VSERSVETNAD

-349 RNYLSTVEK
+349 GNYLSTVEK